1 MARKWALKASIP
13 YTGSLLSRVKSPETA
28 VERHRK
34 TRRMP
39 FFRGLLDWVIARKI
53 RPVPL
58 LNGMVA

>member
-1 MARKWALKASIP
+1 MARKWTLKASTLYRLAAELRQP
-13 YTGSLLSRVKSPETA
+13 PETA
-28 VERHRK
+28 VERYGK